1 MLTPQHDRFCR
12 ELHRLICET
21 GGKIGRARKA
31 AYVSVYGEGKSAA
44 DNARKLANR
53 PHIRARLA
61 ELADGASL
69 LVKIDG
75 GWAML
80 QLARRVENF
89 NIDDYLTPAGHG
101 ERYFDIANTS
111 RELLGRLS
119 EMTIEEDIV
128 EAGEETLRKV
138 RKIKLKPYDPAP
150 IIGLMAR
157 IGGWE
162 SPKKIEATGK
172 DGAPLVPEY
181 TDERRAAA
189 LALFLAKNG
198 QGAAA

>member
-31 AYVSVYGEGKSAA
+31 AYVSVYGDGKSAT
-44 DNARKLANR
+44 DNARKLANK
-53 PHIRARLA
+53 PHIKARLA
-61 ELADGASL
+61 ELAAGASL
-69 LVKIDG
+69 LVKIDS

-80 QLARRVENF
+80 QLARRVEDF
-89 NIDDYLTPAGHG
+89 NLDDYLTPAGRG
-101 ERYFDIANTS
+101 ERYFDISNCS
-111 RELLGRLS
+111 RELLGRLG
-119 EMTIEEDIV
+119 EMTIEEEIV
-128 EAGEETLRKV
+128 EAGEETMRKV

-162 SPKKIEATGK
+162 APKKIAPTNPEGDGPAHMIVSWLEPEEAQ
-172 DGAPLVPEY
+172 AS
-181 TDERRAAA
+181 
-189 LALFLAKNG
+189 
-198 QGAAA
+198 